1 MKPKLLVWDW
11 NGTLLNDMELTYEI
25 ENTMLRERGMAQ
37 IPSRDFYLSN
47 FGFPIIDYYV
57 KLGYDFNK
65 YPYAEL
71 AEEFHRLYSK
81 SYRKCAL
88 REHTVETLA
97 AIRSMEIPQTIL
109 SASNQKRL
117 IEQTDYYAV
126 STYFEDLLGLS
137 DDYAHSKIQRA
148 KAFISMRQIKPKDVL
163 FIGDTDHDYE
173 VANEIGGNCVLLT
186 GGHQGRNVLARCNV
200 PVFDTLYEVLEYI
213 NCR

>member
-1 MKPKLLVWDW
+1 MRPKLLVWDW

-25 ENTMLRERGMAQ
+25 ENTMLRERGMTQ

-57 KLGYDFNK
+57 KLGYDFSK
-65 YPYAEL
+65 YPYDEL
-71 AEEFHRLYSK
+71 AEEFHRLYSN
-81 SYRKCAL
+81 SYRRCTL
-88 REHTVETLA
+88 REHTIETLA
-97 AIRSMEIPQTIL
+97 VIKSMKIPQTIL

-126 STYFEDLLGLS
+126 STYFEELLGLS

-148 KAFISMRQIKPKDVL
+148 KSFISLRQIKSKDVL

-173 VANEIGGNCVLLT
+173 VAREIGGDCVLLT
-186 GGHQGRNVLARCNV
+186 GGHQGRDVLEKCSV
-200 PVFDTLYEVLEYI
+200 PVFDTLDEVLEYI
-213 NCR
+213 NSK